1 MNNPALQY
9 PVAPIARKKIYLTI
23 NQCFVP
29 KFWASAMLLTTTALS
44 QTLLAAEADTSTN
57 INVEAVSVTGNP
69 LGLSADELAVPVTV
83 LNGRE
88 LSLRRES
95 TIGETLNGIPGVSAT
110 GFGPNVARPII
121 RGLDAERVRILQ
133 NGVGVLD
140 ASSLSFDHAVSV
152 DPLVVEQIDV
162 VRGPAALLYG
172 GSAVGGVVNSTDN
185 RIPKEQINGVTGR
198 YEARLGGA
206 DDQRN
211 GAVVVD
217 AGNGD
222 FAIHADAYQRKTNDL
237 SIPGYAVSNR
247 KNAADGTLQI
257 NRGRLVNSDSNDD
270 GGAFGAS
277 ATFDKGYVG
286 FSYARTNN
294 DYGTVAEPGVHIDMH
309 SDRVELASEFKD
321 LGVFTSN
328 TINRVKGRLAYT
340 DYIHREINAG
350 VVGTTFKNNGL
361 EGAFELGHEKI
372 GNMQGV
378 IGLQFQNTTFEA
390 LGDEAFVPRNT
401 TVSQGIYIFEE
412 LPLTG
417 LPIEFLADYLAPL
430 KLSFGGRLDNVD
442 LNSAGGGRFGAPL
455 TKNYRP
461 NSYALGGIYTLSSN
475 WSLASNLSHNERAPA
490 SFEVFANGPHLATGQ
505 YEIGDTNL
513 SKERANG
520 IDGQIRWKSGKDSF
534 NFGAYYT
541 KFNNYIGLFN
551 TANKRGVD
559 GELNPVDA
567 NGDGIADGSG
577 EDIVPEAQFI
587 AVPAV
592 FKGLEMEG
600 KFGIANNFALTARGD
615 YVHATN
621 SNTGEYLPRIAPL
634 RLGTGLEYQ
643 LNSWTARL
651 DVLHAFKQ
659 NHTDQF
665 ELPTNGYTNV
675 SALVAYKLPTKMH
688 MEIFAK
694 ASNLLNQE
702 IREATSVLKDISPA
716 GERSVLVGLR
726 GDF

>member
-1 MNNPALQY
+1 MNNPALQFR
-9 PVAPIARKKIYLTI
+9 VAPIARKKIYLII

-29 KFWASAMLLTTTALS
+29 TFWASALLLTSTALG
-44 QTLLAAEADTSTN
+44 QTATAAEAENTTN
-57 INVEAVSVTGNP
+57 INVDAVSVTGNP
-69 LGLSADELAVPVTV
+69 LGLSSDELAVPVTV

-95 TIGETLNGIPGVSAT
+95 TIGETLNSIPGVSAT

-133 NGVGVLD
+133 NGVGILD

-185 RIPKEQINGVTGR
+185 RVPKEQINGVTGR

-222 FAIHADAYQRKTNDL
+222 FAIHADAYKRKTDDL
-237 SIPGYAVSNR
+237 DIPGYAVSRR
-247 KNAADGTLQI
+247 KSEADGTPRE

-309 SDRVELASEFKD
+309 SDRIELASEFKD
-321 LGVFTSN
+321 IGAFTGN
-328 TINRVKGRLAYT
+328 TINRVKARLAYT
-340 DYIHREINAG
+340 DYIHREIDAG

-378 IGLQFQNTTFEA
+378 IGAQFQNTTFEA

-417 LPIEFLADYLAPL
+417 FIDPL

-442 LNSAGGGRFGAPL
+442 LSSAGGGRFGAPL
-455 TKNYRP
+455 TKSYNP
-461 NSYALGGIYTLSSN
+461 NSYALGGIYTLTSN

-490 SFEVFANGPHLATGQ
+490 NFEVFANGPHLATGQ

-541 KFNNYIGLFN
+541 KFSNYIGLFN

-559 GELNPVDA
+559 GELNPIDA
-567 NGDGIADGSG
+567 NGDGVADISG

-600 KFGIANNFALTARGD
+600 KFGIANNLAWTVRGD

-621 SNTGEYLPRIAPL
+621 SNTGVYLPRIAPL

-659 NHTDQF
+659 NHTAEF

-688 MEIFAK
+688 MEVFAK

-702 IREATSVLKDISPA
+702 IREHTSVLKDISPA
-716 GERSVLVGLR
+716 GGRSILVGLR